1 MAKPK
6 AFKVGLTAQLGN
18 DVTVPLTITRI
29 FLKDENI
36 EEVEVAYYNKND
48 ELQRE
53 RLPKDALKVL

>member
-6 AFKVGLTAQLGN
+6 AFKVGLTAQLGEN
-18 DVTVPLTITRI
+18 SKIKMTITRL